1 MPTATITS
9 KGQVTVPAEVRRR
22 LRLRTGDVLDFEITP
37 EGEVRLQAARND
49 VRELEGILRAP
60 KRRPVSLQ
68 AMRRAISRRGP
79 T

>member
-22 LRLRTGDVLDFEITP
+22 LRLASGDQLDFEITP
-37 EGEVRLQAARND
+37 SGEVRVQPSRSDIRDLA
-49 VRELEGILRAP
+49 GILRNP

-68 AMRRAISRRGP
+68 AMERAVLRRGRP
-79 T
+79 